1 MSLLTVLP
9 PHLLSLGFT
18 RNPFPQTPDA
28 DCYFRTEKLAQQS
41 SEAFHCL
48 TAGKGFVLLTG
59 EVGTGKS
66 TFLRTLMDDLLEHNC
81 SVSFVFNT
89 FLQGRDLLLA
99 LNRDFGLTPGVD
111 LAEDI
116 DKLNHYLIERYAE
129 GRCCV
134 LVIDDAQNL
143 DSSSLE
149 LLRLLS
155 SLETRQTKL
164 LQIVLSGQPELVGL
178 LQKTE
183 TRQLAS
189 RIVQHIQL
197 HPLGRVECERYVN
210 FRISRAGTDGR
221 IVISNL
227 ANYFLH
233 WFSKGN
239 PRRIHTIM
247 DRCLYGVRAGANQE
261 ISVQLI
267 LMGAREGGIKNKE
280 LGQRKWPWFA
290 LTAGVATVLF
300 LSSNHWQPWL
310 SKEGKTA
317 SQSSLMNPMQ
327 ATNAVPLASNK
338 VNDNQELLKDTP
350 NGSLKLTT
358 VENTKRSDNL
368 ACLQKFGLGD
378 LLADIEDGVD
388 ASKQRVTMRLLE
400 RSGVTMAMLPA
411 GLKLSNNFKGK
422 TKLYCSSQ
430 TAHGTWV
437 IWRPTFLPFELARG
451 NESEAVLWLQERLRI
466 HQLYNE
472 KIDGRAGRATLAALK
487 TFQQQHGISSNDYVD
502 AWTLYL
508 LEHDSG
514 A

>member
-1 MSLLTVLP
+1 MSLATVLP
-9 PHLLSLGFT
+9 THLLSLGFT

-99 LNRDFGLTPGVD
+99 LNRDFGLSPGVD

-116 DKLNHYLIERYAE
+116 DKLNQYLIERYSE
-129 GRCCV
+129 SKCCV

-221 IVISNL
+221 IVISSL

-247 DRCLYGVRAGANQE
+247 DRCLYGVRPGTNLE
-261 ISVQLI
+261 IGVQLI
-267 LMGAREGGIKNKE
+267 LMGAREGGIKNQAVGSK
-280 LGQRKWPWFA
+280 KWPAFGLLAGLVGLAFFSSSQWIPL
-290 LTAGVATVLF
+290 LTVQDGNTTSIAISPQKNGTQIVANKAN
-300 LSSNHWQPWL
+300 SNH
-310 SKEGKTA
+310 E
-317 SQSSLMNPMQ
+317 LMRN
-327 ATNAVPLASNK
+327 
-338 VNDNQELLKDTP
+338 TP
-350 NGSLKLTT
+350 NSSLKLAN
-358 VENTKRSDNL
+358 VEQSKRSENL
-368 ACLQKFGLGD
+368 ACLQKFGVGD
-378 LLADIEDGVD
+378 LLSDIEDGVD

-400 RSGVTMAMLPA
+400 RNGVTMAMLPS
-411 GLKLSNNFKGK
+411 GLKLSNNFTGK

-437 IWRPTFLPFELARG
+437 IWRPTFLPFELSRG
-451 NESEAVLWLQERLRI
+451 NESEAILWLQERLRI

-472 KIDGRAGRATLAALK
+472 KMDGRAGRMTLAALK
-487 TFQQQHGISSNDYVD
+487 TFQQQNGISSNDYVD

-508 LEHDSG
+508 LEHDFGS
-514 A
+514 

>member
-1 MSLLTVLP
+1 MSLAMVLP

-66 TFLRTLMDDLLEHNC
+66 TFLRTLMDDLLEHHC

-129 GRCCV
+129 GKCCV

-197 HPLGRVECERYVN
+197 HPLSRVECERYVN

-221 IVISNL
+221 IVISSL

-280 LGQRKWPWFA
+280 VGQRKWPWMAITVGVVAIAVMSSNQWRPWLGNNSA
-290 LTAGVATVLF
+290 LTSPIA
-300 LSSNHWQPWL
+300 H
-310 SKEGKTA
+310 A
-317 SQSSLMNPMQ
+317 SEDNNGLMNSGNQ
-327 ATNAVPLASNK
+327 RNA
-338 VNDNQELLKDTP
+338 NQELLKDAP
-350 NGSLKLTT
+350 NASLKLTQ
-358 VENTKRSDNL
+358 VEQTKRSDNL
-368 ACLQKFGLGD
+368 ACLQKFGVGD

-388 ASKQRVTMRLLE
+388 ASKHRVTMRLLE

-430 TAHGTWV
+430 TAAGTWV
-437 IWRPTFLPFELARG
+437 IWRPTFLPFEISRG

-466 HQLYNE
+466 HQLYSE

-487 TFQQQHGISSNDYVD
+487 TFQQQHGISSNEYVD